1 MSWYSCR
8 VQATSSGQPSV
19 ANCDAATRDANVSPA
34 ARFFHK
40 MTCYNS

>member
-34 ARFFHK
+34 ERFFHK
-40 MTCYNS
+40 MTCYN